1 MVSWGSGAA
10 GDATAGVACTT
21 AGACHCGDRGLPFD
35 TGAAQA
41 RGTRER
47 EGEMEPTPYALG
59 AEEGE
64 ALWFFGTLL
73 LMKATAEQTGG
84 RFSLCEQWAPRG
96 MATPLH
102 RQRDDDETFVVLEGE
117 CRFYLGDGA
126 PVNAGP
132 GATIHVPAG
141 APHAFAVGTEIARL
155 LVLTTP
161 NHEAFFRA
169 AGEPAAERRLP
180 PGAPPDLAKLSE
192 AAARFGVEI
201 LGPPPGD
208 A

>member
-1 MVSWGSGAA
+1 M
-10 GDATAGVACTT
+10 
-21 AGACHCGDRGLPFD
+21 GLV
-35 TGAAQA
+35 
-41 RGTRER
+41 
-47 EGEMEPTPYALG
+47 PYALG
-59 AEEGE
+59 GEEGE

-73 LMKATAEQTGG
+73 LLKTTAEQSGG
-84 RFSLCEQWAPRG
+84 RFCLCEQRCRRG

-102 RQRDDDETFVVLEGE
+102 RQPADDETFVVLEGE
-117 CRFYLGDGA
+117 LRFFLGDG
-126 PVNAGP
+126 PPITAGP

-141 APHAFAVGTEIARL
+141 APHAFAVASESARL

-169 AGEPAAERRLP
+169 AGEPALERVP
-180 PGAPPDLAKLSE
+180 PPDAPPDMARVGE

-201 LGPPPGD
+201 LGPPPSG